1 MGTRDN
7 PVRKL
12 ADSLQVLADTV
23 NSDNPHIKVSDLVQF
38 CRISYTAIFYFGIT
52 VKFPDLDPQ
61 TKVDNF
67 LEASKKYDT
76 IQDLVE
82 SEIKNGTARDNG
94 SPCRTLAR
102 LRRVIDLAREVL
114 EQIFT
119 SGRVAAQ
126 SIEGNSQ
133 PSSFD
138 FTLLRKNSFVE
149 TFAVAYEQV
158 FVPYPGWTAGECFS
172 LSVGLS
178 KNIVLAALEELPPP
192 DLLLKILNEDEDSVK
207 EPIHKYI
214 NAAKVVLQYIDS
226 VFLSTETGAEMLRTI

>member
-1 MGTRDN
+1 MATRDN

-61 TKVDNF
+61 TKVDHF

-82 SEIKNGTARDNG
+82 SEIKNGTARDKG

-102 LRRVIDLAREVL
+102 FRRVIDLAREVL
-114 EQIFT
+114 EKILA

-126 SIEGNSQ
+126 STEGNSQ
-133 PSSFD
+133 QY
-138 FTLLRKNSFVE
+138 LRQNSFVE

-192 DLLLKILNEDEDSVK
+192 DLLLKILNEDEDSLK

>member
-1 MGTRDN
+1 MAATRDN

-12 ADSLQVLADTV
+12 ADSLQALADTV

-38 CRISYTAIFYFGIT
+38 CRMSYTAIFYFGIT

-61 TKVDNF
+61 TK
-67 LEASKKYDT
+67 
-76 IQDLVE
+76 DLVE
-82 SEIKNGTARDNG
+82 SEIKNGTARDEG

-102 LRRVIDLAREVL
+102 FRRVIDLAREVL
-114 EQIFT
+114 EQILT

-126 SIEGNSQ
+126 STEENSQ
-133 PSSFD
+133 KSSID
-138 FTLLRKNSFVE
+138 YTHLRKNSVE

-192 DLLLKILNEDEDSVK
+192 DLLLKILNEDEDSAK
-207 EPIHKYI
+207 EQAHKYI

-226 VFLSTETGAEMLRTI
+226 VFLSSETGAEMLRSI

>member
-1 MGTRDN
+1 MATRDN

-61 TKVDNF
+61 TKVDHF

-82 SEIKNGTARDNG
+82 SEIKNGTARDKG

-102 LRRVIDLAREVL
+102 FRRVIDLAREVL
-114 EQIFT
+114 EKILA

-126 SIEGNSQ
+126 STERNIQQYLRQNSA
-133 PSSFD
+133 
-138 FTLLRKNSFVE
+138 E

-192 DLLLKILNEDEDSVK
+192 DLLLKILNEDEDSLK

>member
-1 MGTRDN
+1 MAATRDN

-61 TKVDNF
+61 TKVDHF

-82 SEIKNGTARDNG
+82 SEIKNGTARDKG

-102 LRRVIDLAREVL
+102 FRRVIDLAREVL
-114 EQIFT
+114 EQILT
-119 SGRVAAQ
+119 SDRVAAQ
-126 SIEGNSQ
+126 STGGNSQ
-133 PSSFD
+133 QSSFD
-138 FTLLRKNSFVE
+138 YTHLRQNSVE

-192 DLLLKILNEDEDSVK
+192 DLLLKILNEDEDSAK
-207 EPIHKYI
+207 EHAHKYI

-226 VFLSTETGAEMLRTI
+226 VFLSSETGAEMLRTI

>member
-1 MGTRDN
+1 MATTRDN

-12 ADSLQVLADTV
+12 ADSLQALADTV

-61 TKVDNF
+61 TKVDHF

-82 SEIKNGTARDNG
+82 SEIKNGTARDEG

-102 LRRVIDLAREVL
+102 FRRVIDLAREVL
-114 EQIFT
+114 EQILT

-126 SIEGNSQ
+126 STEENSQ
-133 PSSFD
+133 KSSFD
-138 FTLLRKNSFVE
+138 YTHLRKNSVE

-192 DLLLKILNEDEDSVK
+192 DLLLKILNEDEDSAK
-207 EPIHKYI
+207 EQAHKYI

-226 VFLSTETGAEMLRTI
+226 VFLSSETGAEMLRTI

>member
-1 MGTRDN
+1 MATTRDN

-12 ADSLQVLADTV
+12 ADSLQALADTV
-23 NSDNPHIKVSDLVQF
+23 NSDNPHIKVSDLIQF

-61 TKVDNF
+61 TK
-67 LEASKKYDT
+67 
-76 IQDLVE
+76 DLVE
-82 SEIKNGTARDNG
+82 SEIKNGTARDEG

-102 LRRVIDLAREVL
+102 FRRVIDLAREVL
-114 EQIFT
+114 EQILT

-126 SIEGNSQ
+126 STEENSQ
-133 PSSFD
+133 KSSFD
-138 FTLLRKNSFVE
+138 YTHLRKNSVE

-192 DLLLKILNEDEDSVK
+192 DLLLKILNEDEDSAK
-207 EPIHKYI
+207 EQAHKYI

-226 VFLSTETGAEMLRTI
+226 VFLSSETGAEMLRTI

>member
-1 MGTRDN
+1 MATTRDN

-12 ADSLQVLADTV
+12 ADSLQALADTV
-23 NSDNPHIKVSDLVQF
+23 NSDNPHIKVSDLIQF

-61 TKVDNF
+61 TKVDHF

-82 SEIKNGTARDNG
+82 SEIKNGTARDEG

-102 LRRVIDLAREVL
+102 FRRVIDLAREVL
-114 EQIFT
+114 EQILT
-119 SGRVAAQ
+119 SGR
-126 SIEGNSQ
+126 
-133 PSSFD
+133 
-138 FTLLRKNSFVE
+138 KNSVE

-192 DLLLKILNEDEDSVK
+192 DLLLKILNEDEDSAK
-207 EPIHKYI
+207 EQAHKYI

-226 VFLSTETGAEMLRTI
+226 VFLSSETGAEMLRTI